1 MSVVEVV
8 TQDGPVHVTGLG
20 YAPVAAFTET
30 AATPRLAAV
39 AEAALSCV
47 TGRVRRRGDD
57 WVADGDPMEAAIHC
71 LALRAGVTHSHGTE
85 VAGVRRP
92 FSRDRMVSSCLS
104 GGRAAVLGAP
114 GHRSGRS

>member
-1 MSVVEVV
+1 M
-8 TQDGPVHVTGLG
+8 HVTGLG
-20 YAPVAAFTET
+20 YAPAATFTET

-39 AEAALSCV
+39 AEAAPSLRHR
-47 TGRVRRRGDD
+47 TGRRRGDD

-92 FSRDRMVSSCLS
+92 YSPDRMVSS
-104 GGRAAVLGAP
+104 A
-114 GHRSGRS
+114 